1 MLATKR
7 GGTPELLFILVPA
20 HACWW
25 WPGSARSVVVEWCW
39 SAPRLLPPSRTPPS
53 HGAPRVQRTAHCS
66 LDRCHRRAT
75 LRRKPRRVYMTAA
88 PDHSPSH
95 ITHTLLA
102 TPSSA
107 SSAYTHRTG
116 VENDHSALVHAT
128 TTDDIYIAKLKWHQ
142 SYTTC
147 SFLVVGRPV

>member
-1 MLATKR
+1 M
-7 GGTPELLFILVPA
+7 
-20 HACWW
+20 
-25 WPGSARSVVVEWCW
+25 VEWCW

-102 TPSSA
+102 TP
-107 SSAYTHRTG
+107 
-116 VENDHSALVHAT
+116 HSAPNCPHLRHPSSPPGSKVPC
-128 TTDDIYIAKLKWHQ
+128 HQ
-142 SYTTC
+142 PSPAPPPIDALGANRLG
-147 SFLVVGRPV
+147 FLHERRFLSPLSVPGRARFGARVGCRRIGNAWFARFMH